1 MIEQILKGGPLMF
14 PLMLC
19 SLVALA
25 VVYDRWMAFRA
36 NRKIDTRSLRIK
48 IITRLRANDVAGA
61 IAECEAA
68 RGPLS
73 SVLLAGLRSYNQ
85 LLGKKESAET
95 MRMVVGQ
102 VMEDYSA
109 QAMSIV
115 NKRLDVLT
123 TIAMAAPLLGMTG
136 TVTGMIASFAGLAE
150 AGSSGGGGGGA
161 VAAGI
166 AEALITTA
174 AGLLIALAAVIPQSV
189 FNRWSDEIE
198 LEIEE
203 GTSEFVEFILTHH

>member
-1 MIEQILKGGPLMF
+1 MIEHILKGGPLMI

-19 SLVALA
+19 SLISLA
-25 VVYDRWMAFRA
+25 VVYDRWFAFRE
-36 NRKIDTRSLRIK
+36 NRRIDTRSLRSK
-48 IITRLRANDVAGA
+48 VLARLRENDIPGA
-61 IAECEAA
+61 ISECEAT
-68 RGPLS
+68 RGPIA

-85 LLGKKESAET
+85 LRGKNEGAET
-95 MRMVVGQ
+95 MRLVVGQ

-109 QAMSIV
+109 QTMSVV

-123 TIAMAAPLLGMTG
+123 TIGVAAPLLGMTG
-136 TVTGMIASFAGLAE
+136 TVTGMIASFAGLAD
-150 AGSSGGGGGGA
+150 AGSVGGSGGA
-161 VAAGI
+161 VADGI
-166 AEALITTA
+166 AEAMVTTA
-174 AGLLIALAAVIPQSV
+174 VGLIIALFAVIPQSV

>member
-1 MIEQILKGGPLMF
+1 MI

-19 SLVALA
+19 SLVSLA
-25 VVYDRWMAFRA
+25 VVFDRWQAFRA
-36 NRKIDTRSLRIK
+36 NRKIDTRSLRSK
-48 IITRLRANDVAGA
+48 VLTRLRENNIPGA
-61 IAECEAA
+61 ISECEAA
-68 RGPLS
+68 RGPIA
-73 SVLLAGLRSYNQ
+73 SVLLAGLRSYQQ
-85 LLGKKESAET
+85 LRGKDERAET
-95 MRMVVGQ
+95 MRLVVGQ

-109 QAMSIV
+109 QAMSVV

-123 TIAMAAPLLGMTG
+123 TIGVAAPLLGMTG
-136 TVTGMIASFAGLAE
+136 TVTGMIASFAGLAD
-150 AGSSGGGGGGA
+150 AGSLGGSGSV
-161 VAAGI
+161 VANGI
-166 AEALITTA
+166 AEAMITTA

>member
-1 MIEQILKGGPLMF
+1 MIEQILKGGPLMI

-19 SLVALA
+19 SLISLA
-25 VVYDRWMAFRA
+25 VVFDRWFAFRE
-36 NRKIDTRSLRIK
+36 NRRIDTRSLRSK
-48 IITRLRANDVAGA
+48 VLARLREHNIAGA
-61 IAECEAA
+61 ISECEAA
-68 RGPLS
+68 RGPVA
-73 SVLLAGLRSYNQ
+73 SVLLAGLRSYQQ
-85 LLGKKESAET
+85 LRGKNENAET
-95 MRMVVGQ
+95 MRLVVGQ

-109 QAMSIV
+109 QAMSVV

-123 TIAMAAPLLGMTG
+123 TIGMAAPLLGMTG
-136 TVTGMIASFAGLAE
+136 TVTGMIASFDGLAE
-150 AGSSGGGGGGA
+150 AGSVGGGGGM

-174 AGLLIALAAVIPQSV
+174 AGLLIALSAVIPQSV
-189 FNRWSDEIE
+189 FNRWSDETE

>member
-1 MIEQILKGGPLMF
+1 MIEQILKGGPLMI

-19 SLVALA
+19 SLVGLA

-48 IITRLRANDVAGA
+48 VLSLLRANDISGA
-61 IAECEAA
+61 MTECETA
-68 RGPLS
+68 RGPLA
-73 SVLLAGLRSYNQ
+73 SVLLAGLRSYKQ
-85 LLGKKESAET
+85 LIGKNESAET
-95 MRMVVGQ
+95 MRLVVGQ

-109 QAMSIV
+109 QALSIV

-136 TVTGMIASFAGLAE
+136 TVTGMIASFAVLAE
-150 AGSSGGGGGGA
+150 AGSAGGGGGGA

-174 AGLLIALAAVIPQSV
+174 AGLLIALAAVIPQSI